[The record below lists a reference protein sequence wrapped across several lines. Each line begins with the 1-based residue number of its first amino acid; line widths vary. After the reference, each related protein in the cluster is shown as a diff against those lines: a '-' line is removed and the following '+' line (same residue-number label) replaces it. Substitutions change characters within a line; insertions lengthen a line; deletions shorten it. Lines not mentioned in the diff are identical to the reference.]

1 MIGIFGGT
9 FDPIHYGHL
18 RPASEVRRALNL
30 DALYLVP
37 AANPPHRPSPVATP
51 AQRMTMLELALTEF
65 SDLQADDREL
75 QRGGISYTVD
85 TLRSYRSQYPQTAL
99 VLLVG
104 ADAFDGIE
112 TWHQWQ
118 QLPDLAHIVVMQR
131 PGWVPETSR
140 EWVSE
145 RAVSAESD
153 LSSEPAGRIC
163 FISVTPQAISATGIR
178 AALAADQPVGEMLPL
193 PVLDYIQQYRIYR

>member
-18 RPASEVRRALNL
+18 RPASEIRRTLNL

-51 AQRMTMLELALTEF
+51 AQRLTMLELALTEF
-65 SDLQADDREL
+65 PELQVDDREL

-85 TLRSYRSQYPQTAL
+85 TLRSYRSQYPQAAL
-99 VLLVG
+99 ALLVG
-104 ADAFDGIE
+104 TDAFDGIE

-118 QLPDLAHIVVMQR
+118 QLPELAHIVVMQR
-131 PGWVPETSR
+131 PGRVPETSR
-140 EWVSE
+140 EWVTE

-153 LSSEPAGRIC
+153 LQLQLQ
-163 FISVTPQAISATGIR
+163 F
-178 AALAADQPVGEMLPL
+178 
-193 PVLDYIQQYRIYR
+193 Y

>member
-18 RPASEVRRALNL
+18 RPASEVRHALDL
-30 DALYLVP
+30 DALHLVP

-51 AQRMTMLELALTEF
+51 AQRMTMLEMALTEF
-65 SDLQADDREL
+65 PELRADDREL
-75 QRGGISYTVD
+75 RRGGISYTVD
-85 TLRSYRSQYPQTAL
+85 TLKSYRSQYPRTAL
-99 VLLVG
+99 ALLVG

-118 QLPDLAHIVVMQR
+118 QLPELAHIVVMQR

-140 EWVSE
+140 DWVTE
-145 RAVSAESD
+145 RAVSDEFD
-153 LSSEPAGRIC
+153 LANELAGRVRLV
-163 FISVTPQAISATGIR
+163 SVTPQPISATGIR

-193 PVLDYIQQYRIYR
+193 PVLDYIQQHRIYR